1 MNLNSE
7 SSEVWYG
14 AHHHKSAQ
22 YTAFTQIHKTTQI
35 RYEYVVYTERKKT
48 QLLSLAALL
57 IFRKHSNKCCV
68 DCFWFA
74 VFIDRFVY
82 VHCESIVNAQAHI
95 ADDICSLSLHI
106 VYTHRSLQSHDVY
119 VFVNELCLKT
129 SFVLSARCFD
139 KNVFTLALGLKQRPF
154 YALTLTILLCASYAQ
169 TNHYWLC
176 ILQNLRSCKNPFE
189 FLNDPFKFLNKSTY
203 VPI

>member
-1 MNLNSE
+1 MHVSAQVIERISKNWIDYHSEYVTQVLMHSFELILFKNMNLNSE
-7 SSEVWYG
+7 SSKVWYG

-35 RYEYVVYTERKKT
+35 RYEYVVYTEKKKT

-95 ADDICSLSLHI
+95 AM
-106 VYTHRSLQSHDVY
+106 
-119 VFVNELCLKT
+119 
-129 SFVLSARCFD
+129 
-139 KNVFTLALGLKQRPF
+139 LAI
-154 YALTLTILLCASYAQ
+154 YAHLV
-169 TNHYWLC
+169 C
-176 ILQNLRSCKNPFE
+176 I
-189 FLNDPFKFLNKSTY
+189 
-203 VPI
+203 